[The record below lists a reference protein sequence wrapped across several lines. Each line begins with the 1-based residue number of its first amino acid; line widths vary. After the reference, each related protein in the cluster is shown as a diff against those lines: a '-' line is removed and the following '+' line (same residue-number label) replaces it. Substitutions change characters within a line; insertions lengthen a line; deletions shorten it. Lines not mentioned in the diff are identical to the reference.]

1 MHGQMLGGTTMRYV
15 PCYYGHGNGGFDDVW
30 AFELMWDPMRDL
42 LSGHSIALY
51 YFNLAYSLPLY
62 IHIDL
67 RRDNAQ
73 GLMLWWNMS
82 TCRHLGLGGTHQDA
96 ATRQAHQEAMRAYRR
111 LKSFFAAGTFYGI
124 DEQTHVHRHPSESR
138 AVINC
143 FNLED
148 RAVMRGL
155 EFEPARFGLK
165 EGKYDVPRQ
174 VTIPAQGHVLVEVNP
189 A

>member
-1 MHGQMLGGTTMRYV
+1 
-15 PCYYGHGNGGFDDVW
+15 
-30 AFELMWDPMRDL
+30 MRDL

-82 TCRHLGLGGTHQDA
+82 SCRHLGLGGTHQDP

-111 LKSFFAAGTFYGI
+111 LKPFFAAGTFYGI

-165 EGKYDVPRQ
+165 EGKYDAPRQ